1 MATKST
7 HKKQKYNKRQKQ
19 DLAVKLDKIAQ
30 KVSKRGAYVVTRNAT
45 DDFFIIIEALNKK
58 VVLTH
63 ILQKNTAQGLC
74 VRLNSRNR
82 PDSPYEPATEMQ
94 MTRTQKLLNRY
105 ADLFTESIFHK
116 YTEYDCPGYKS
127 SDAFP
132 FKWKVGIQDWFIHTR
147 KGVHSRVQ

>member
-1 MATKST
+1 LATKST

-116 YTEYDCPGYKS
+116 HTIKTTKTNFTRDV
-127 SDAFP
+127 AFIRLHETVL
-132 FKWKVGIQDWFIHTR
+132 KLKGIAEEIRHQL
-147 KGVHSRVQ
+147 

>member
-1 MATKST
+1 MATKHT

-30 KVSKRGAYVVTRNAT
+30 RVSKRGAYVVTRNAT
-45 DDFFIIIEALNKK
+45 DDFFVIVEALNKR

-74 VRLNSRNR
+74 VRLNSRNK
-82 PDSPYEPATEMQ
+82 PNSPYEPVSDTQ
-94 MTRTQKLLNRY
+94 MIRTQKLLNRY

-116 YTEYDCPGYKS
+116 YTIKTTKKNFTRDV
-127 SDAFP
+127 AFIRLHETVL
-132 FKWKVGIQDWFIHTR
+132 KLKGIAEELRHQL
-147 KGVHSRVQ
+147 

>member
-94 MTRTQKLLNRY
+94 MTRDVAFIRLHETVLKL
-105 ADLFTESIFHK
+105 K
-116 YTEYDCPGYKS
+116 
-127 SDAFP
+127 
-132 FKWKVGIQDWFIHTR
+132 GIAEEIRHQL
-147 KGVHSRVQ
+147 

>member
-1 MATKST
+1 LATKST

-116 YTEYDCPGYKS
+116 YTIKTTKTNFTRDV
-127 SDAFP
+127 AFIRLHETVL
-132 FKWKVGIQDWFIHTR
+132 KLKGIAEEIRHQL
-147 KGVHSRVQ
+147 

>member
-116 YTEYDCPGYKS
+116 YTIKTTKTNFTRDV
-127 SDAFP
+127 AFIRLHETVL
-132 FKWKVGIQDWFIHTR
+132 KLKGIAEEIRHQL
-147 KGVHSRVQ
+147 

>member
-58 VVLTH
+58 AVLTH

-116 YTEYDCPGYKS
+116 YTIKTTKTNFTRDV
-127 SDAFP
+127 AFIRLHETVL
-132 FKWKVGIQDWFIHTR
+132 KLKGIAEEIRHQL
-147 KGVHSRVQ
+147 

>member
-19 DLAVKLDKIAQ
+19 DLAVKLDKLAQ
-30 KVSKRGAYVVTRNAT
+30 NVSKRGAYVVTRNAT
-45 DDFFIIIEALNKK
+45 NDFFVIVEALNKK

-74 VRLNSRNR
+74 VRLNSRNK
-82 PDSPYEPATEMQ
+82 PNSPYEPVTDMQ
-94 MTRTQKLLNRY
+94 LTRTQKLLNRY

-116 YTEYDCPGYKS
+116 YTIKTTKTNFTRDV
-127 SDAFP
+127 AFIRLHETVL
-132 FKWKVGIQDWFIHTR
+132 KLKGIAEELRHQL
-147 KGVHSRVQ
+147 